1 MILAKKPGTIVRINN
16 GNSIFNGKRAIIIS
30 PNDNTAEVIIMS
42 RGNGQKC
49 EKDIKAIISYNLME
63 EI

>member
-1 MILAKKPGTIVRINN
+1 MIKKSGTVVKISNS
-16 GNSIFNGKRAIIIS
+16 NSIFNGKRAIIIS
-30 PNDNTAEVIIMS
+30 PNNNTAEVIIMS

-49 EKDIKAIISYNLME
+49 EKDIKAIIPYNFME

>member
-1 MILAKKPGTIVRINN
+1 MIKKSGTVVRINN
-16 GNSIFNGKRAIIIS
+16 SNSIFNGKRAIIIS

-49 EKDIKAIISYNLME
+49 EKDIKAIIPYNFME